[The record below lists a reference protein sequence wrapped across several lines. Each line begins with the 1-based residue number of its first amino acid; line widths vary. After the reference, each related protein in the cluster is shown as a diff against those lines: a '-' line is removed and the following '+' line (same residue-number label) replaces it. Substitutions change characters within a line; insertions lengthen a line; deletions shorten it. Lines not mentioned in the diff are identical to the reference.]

1 MIEKINAGS
10 FVKLIIVGGG
20 NGGTA
25 LLEQLNNDP
34 SIQLLGIV
42 DVELESKGIKLAK
55 DLGIP
60 FSNNFVTLIEKHQN
74 EVDIIIDVTGNPN
87 VQTQLAALKPEQS
100 RMIVGI
106 AAKFIWELLESRN
119 NNKILKEKFEILNS
133 EMHSRNRESVI
144 FGSNPLMQEVE
155 EMVKQV
161 APTPSTVLING
172 ETGTGKEIIAQSI
185 HELSHL
191 SSKPFLKVNCTAFS
205 PELLDSE
212 LFGHIKGAFTGAVTN
227 KPGIL
232 EKANNGTLFLD
243 EIGDVSME
251 MQVKLLRYLQFGEIR
266 PVGSTET
273 KIVTTR
279 IITATNR
286 NLQKGIE
293 EGTFREDL
301 FYRLNTFMIELPPL
315 RKRKEDIPLFAYHFL
330 KKAVLK
336 INKIVNVIT
345 PKALEHLSEYA
356 WPGNLRELQ
365 SVIERAVILSKT
377 KQIDKEHLPL
387 SIQSVETGFDFNS
400 SLKLAKEKA
409 LEIFERQAIQHY
421 LVKSKGNISLACA
434 YAKVSRRTFYRIM
447 DKNNIDAKK
456 FKKR

>member
-10 FVKLIIVGGG
+10 FVKLIIVGAG

-25 LLEQLNNDP
+25 LLEQLHNDP
-34 SIQLLGIV
+34 SIQLLGITDV
-42 DVELESKGIKLAK
+42 DLDSQGIKLAK
-55 DLGIP
+55 DLGVP
-60 FSNNFVTLIEKHQN
+60 FSNNFIELIDKHHN
-74 EVDIIIDVTGNPN
+74 ELDIIIDVTGNPS
-87 VQTQLAALKPEQS
+87 VQTQLSALKPEQS

-106 AAKFIWELLESRN
+106 AAKFIWELLESRD
-119 NNKILKEKFEILNS
+119 NNKKLKERFDALNN
-133 EMHSRNRESVI
+133 EMRSRERDHII

-185 HELSHL
+185 YELSHL
-191 SSKPFLKVNCTAFS
+191 NHKPFLKVNCTAFS

-243 EIGDVSME
+243 EIGDVSLE

-273 KIVTTR
+273 KIVSTR

-286 NLQKGIE
+286 NLQKLIE
-293 EGTFREDL
+293 EGKFREDL
-301 FYRLNTFMIELPPL
+301 FYRLNTFVIELPPL

-345 PKALEHLSEYA
+345 PKALEHLSEYP

-377 KQIDKEHLPL
+377 KQLDKEHLPL

-400 SLKLAKEKA
+400 SLMKAKDKA
-409 LEIFERQAIQHY
+409 MEVFERQAIQHY
-421 LVKSKGNISLACA
+421 LVKGNGNISLACA

-447 DKNNIDAKK
+447 DKHHIDAKK
-456 FKKR
+456 FKK

>member
-1 MIEKINAGS
+1 MERINAGS
-10 FVKLIIVGGG
+10 FVKLIIVGAGKGG
-20 NGGTA
+20 KA

-34 SIQLLGIV
+34 SIQILGIA
-42 DVELESKGIKLAK
+42 DVELQSQGISLAK
-55 DLGIP
+55 DLGVP
-60 FSNNFVTLIEKHQN
+60 FSNNFIDLIEKHEN
-74 EVDIIIDVTGNPN
+74 EVDIIIDVTGNPD
-87 VQTQLAALKPEQS
+87 VQKQLSALKPPQS

-106 AAKFIWELLESRN
+106 AAKFIWELLESRDN
-119 NNKILKEKFEILNS
+119 NRRLKERFEALNE
-133 EMHSRNRESVI
+133 EMRVRERQHVI

-155 EMVKQV
+155 EMANQV
-161 APTPSTVLING
+161 APTPSTVLITG

-185 HELSHL
+185 HEQSQLKD
-191 SSKPFLKVNCTAFS
+191 KPFLKVNCTAFS

-212 LFGHIKGAFTGAVTN
+212 LFGHVKGAFTGAMAN
-227 KPGIL
+227 KIGIL

-251 MQVKLLRYLQFGEIR
+251 MQVKLLRYLQFGEVR

-273 KIVTTR
+273 KVVSTR

-286 NLQKGIE
+286 NLQKLIE
-293 EGTFREDL
+293 EGRFREDL
-301 FYRLNTFMIELPPL
+301 FYRLNTFTLELPPL
-315 RKRKEDIPLFAYHFL
+315 RNRKEDIPLFAYHFL

-345 PKALEHLSEYA
+345 PKALEHLSEYG

-365 SVIERAVILSKT
+365 SVIERAVILTKT
-377 KQIDKEHLPL
+377 TQVDKEHLPL

-400 SLKLAKEKA
+400 SLLKAKEKA
-409 LEIFERQAIQHY
+409 MEVFERQAIQHY
-421 LVKSKGNISLACA
+421 LVKAKGNISLACA

-447 DKNNIDAKK
+447 DKHRIEARA
-456 FKKR
+456 FKK

>member
-10 FVKLIIVGGG
+10 FVKLIIVGAG

-25 LLEQLNNDP
+25 LLEQLHNDP
-34 SIQLLGIV
+34 SIHILGITDV
-42 DVELESKGIKLAK
+42 DLDSKGIKLAK
-55 DLGIP
+55 ALDVP
-60 FSNNFVTLIEKHQN
+60 FSNNFIKLIDKHHN
-74 EVDIIIDVTGNPN
+74 ELDIIIDVTGNPS
-87 VQTQLAALKPEQS
+87 VQTQLSALKPEQS

-106 AAKFIWELLESRN
+106 AAKFIWELLESRD
-119 NNKILKEKFEILNS
+119 NNKKLKERFDTLNS
-133 EMHSRNRESVI
+133 EMRSRERDHII

-185 HELSHL
+185 YELSHL
-191 SSKPFLKVNCTAFS
+191 NRKPFLKVNCTAFS
-205 PELLDSE
+205 QELLDSE
-212 LFGHIKGAFTGAVTN
+212 LFGHVKGAFTGAVTN
-227 KPGIL
+227 KLGIL

-273 KIVTTR
+273 KIVSTR

-286 NLQKGIE
+286 NLQKLIE
-293 EGTFREDL
+293 EGKFREDL
-301 FYRLNTFMIELPPL
+301 FYRLNTFVIELPPL
-315 RKRKEDIPLFAYHFL
+315 KKRKEDIPLFSYHFL

-345 PKALEHLSEYA
+345 PKALEHLSEYP
-356 WPGNLRELQ
+356 WPGNLREMQ
-365 SVIERAVILSKT
+365 SVIERAVILTKT
-377 KQIDKEHLPL
+377 KQLDKEHLPL
-387 SIQSVETGFDFNS
+387 SIQSIETGFDFNS
-400 SLKLAKEKA
+400 SLMKAKEKA
-409 LEIFERQAIQHY
+409 LEVFERQAIQHY
-421 LVKSKGNISLACA
+421 LVKGNGNISLACA

-447 DKNNIDAKK
+447 NKHHIEAKK
-456 FKKR
+456 FKK

>member
-1 MIEKINAGS
+1 MERINARS
-10 FVKLIIVGGG
+10 FVKLIIVGAG
-20 NGGTA
+20 NGGRA

-34 SIQLLGIV
+34 SIAILGIA
-42 DVELESKGIKLAK
+42 DVELQSKGIVLAK

-60 FSNNFVTLIEKHQN
+60 YSNNFVELIGRHKD
-74 EVDIIIDVTGNPN
+74 EVDIIIDVTGNPD
-87 VQTQLAALKPEQS
+87 VQKQLSALKPAHS

-106 AAKFIWELLESRN
+106 AAKFIWDLLESRD
-119 NNKILKEKFEILNS
+119 NNKKLKERFEVLN
-133 EMHSRNRESVI
+133 EEVRSREKERVI

-161 APTPSTVLING
+161 APTPSTVLITG

-185 HELSHL
+185 HELSL
-191 SSKPFLKVNCTAFS
+191 LNNSPFLKVNCTAFS

-212 LFGHIKGAFTGAVTN
+212 LFGHVKGAFTGAVTN
-227 KPGIL
+227 KAGIL

-273 KIVTTR
+273 KVVNTR

-286 NLQKGIE
+286 NLQKLIE

-301 FYRLNTFMIELPPL
+301 YYRLNTFTLELPPL

-356 WPGNLRELQ
+356 WPGNLRELH
-365 SVIERAVILSKT
+365 SVIERAVILTKT
-377 KQIDKEHLPL
+377 TQIDREHLPL

-400 SLKLAKEKA
+400 SLLKAKEQA
-409 LEIFERQAIQHY
+409 MEVFERQAIQHY
-421 LVKSKGNISLACA
+421 LVKANGNISLACA

-447 DKNNIDAKK
+447 DKHNIIAKS
-456 FKKR
+456 FKK